1 MATYDNITYFGTCSD
16 FHSSIINGKSQPY
29 PRELKI
35 IKEFIKNHNKNNC
48 FIDIGA
54 HIGTVSIP
62 YSKLFNEVICFEA
75 NSENYKNLKKNIEYN
90 RCKNIISYNNAISN
104 SNSCYKLIKSGKN
117 SGCYH
122 IEKTNNTNNNTNN
135 KTNNNTNNKT
145 ITLDELNLNN
155 KIDFIKID
163 TEGSELYVLEG
174 AINTI
179 NKNKPLIQ
187 VETNKLSEINFNYD
201 KSKIYNFL
209 YNLGYIIYD
218 DDNNDP
224 IFIHNN
230 IEKKN

>member
-1 MATYDNITYFGTCSD
+1 MAKYDNITYFGACSD
-16 FHSSIINGKSQPY
+16 FHNSIITGKSQPY

-35 IKEFIKNHNKNNC
+35 IKQFIKTYNKNNT

-62 YSKLFNEVICFEA
+62 YSKLFNQVISFEP
-75 NSENYKNLKKNIEYN
+75 NLENYESLKKNIEYN
-90 RCKNIISYNNAISN
+90 NCNNIITYNVAVSN
-104 SNSCYKLIKSGKN
+104 SNDSYKLIKSGRN
-117 SGCYH
+117 SGCFH
-122 IEKTNNTNNNTNN
+122 IEKSE
-135 KTNNNTNNKT
+135 NTNNKT
-145 ITLDELNLNN
+145 IRLDELNINS

-209 YNLGYIIYD
+209 YNLGYVIYD

-224 IFIHNN
+224 IFIYN
-230 IEKKN
+230 K

>member
-1 MATYDNITYFGTCSD
+1 MAKYDNITYFGACSD
-16 FHSSIINGKSQPY
+16 FHNSIINGKSQPY

-35 IKEFIKNHNKNNC
+35 IKQFIKTYNKNNT

-62 YSKLFNEVICFEA
+62 YSKLFNQVISFEP
-75 NSENYKNLKKNIEYN
+75 NSENFENLKKNIEYN
-90 RCKNIISYNNAISN
+90 NCKNIISYNIALSN
-104 SNSCYKLIKSGKN
+104 SNDSYNLIKSGRN
-117 SGCYH
+117 TGCFH
-122 IEKTNNTNNNTNN
+122 IEKSE
-135 KTNNNTNNKT
+135 NTNNKT
-145 ITLDELNLNN
+145 IRLDELNINS

-187 VETNKLSEINFNYD
+187 VETNKLSEINFNYN
-201 KSKIYNFL
+201 KLKIYNFL
-209 YNLGYIIYD
+209 YNLGYVIYD

-224 IFIHNN
+224 IFIYN
-230 IEKKN
+230 K

>member
-1 MATYDNITYFGTCSD
+1 MAKYDNITYFGACSD
-16 FHSSIINGKSQPY
+16 FHNSIINGKSQPY

-35 IKEFIKNHNKNNC
+35 IKQFIKTYNKNNT

-62 YSKLFNEVICFEA
+62 YSKLFNQVISFEP
-75 NSENYKNLKKNIEYN
+75 NSENFENLKKNIEYN
-90 RCKNIISYNNAISN
+90 NCKNIISYNIALSN
-104 SNSCYKLIKSGKN
+104 SNDSYNLIKSGRN
-117 SGCYH
+117 SGCFH
-122 IEKTNNTNNNTNN
+122 IEKSE
-135 KTNNNTNNKT
+135 NTNNKT
-145 ITLDELNLNN
+145 IRLDELNINS

-187 VETNKLSEINFNYD
+187 VETNKLSEINFNYN
-201 KSKIYNFL
+201 KLKIYNFL
-209 YNLGYIIYD
+209 YNLGYVIYD

-224 IFIHNN
+224 IFIYN
-230 IEKKN
+230 K

>member
-1 MATYDNITYFGTCSD
+1 MTTYDNITYFGACSS
-16 FHSSIINGKSQPY
+16 FHYNIIKGKSQPY

-35 IKEFIKNHNKNNC
+35 IKQFIKKYNKNNT

-62 YSKLFNEVICFEA
+62 YSRLFNQVICFEA
-75 NSENYKNLKKNIEYN
+75 NSENYVNLKKNIEYN
-90 RCKNIISYNNAISN
+90 KCRNIISYNYAISN
-104 SNSCYKLIKSGKN
+104 SNSSYKLIKSGQN
-117 SGCYH
+117 SGCFH
-122 IEKTNNTNNNTNN
+122 IEKTNNTNNI
-135 KTNNNTNNKT
+135 NNKT
-145 ITLDELNLNN
+145 ITLDELNINN

-187 VETNKLSEINFNYD
+187 VETNKLSNINFNYD

-209 YNLGYIIYD
+209 YNLDYIIYD

-224 IFIHNN
+224 IFIYKN
-230 IEKKN
+230 IEKTI